1 MDLLANPL
9 ADPLATRRTRKTA
22 GWRRNAP
29 SLGHRGATDAAGVAG
44 AAHAA
49 DTAEA
54 AATADATADAAA
66 TAQGQEQLGSSP
78 RTRKTVGW
86 RRSAPSARTRENPRG
101 GPGAWLEALTGGTH
115 RPRTWSS
122 VDPIAQLC
130 DEVTNLAWRPE
141 ATKSENRL
149 NFDAW
154 SEKPSRGRGSH
165 TGGSV
170 HVAAAARCARE
181 QNGKRAHQG
190 DTSRE
195 LSLASWQQRIHYV
208 DLSAA

>member
-29 SLGHRGATDAAGVAG
+29 SLGHRGATGAAGVAG

-54 AATADATADAAA
+54 AAKADATADAAA

-86 RRSAPSARTRENPRG
+86 RRSAPSARTREKTRG
-101 GPGAWLEALTGGTH
+101 GPGAWLEALTGRAPGRQST
-115 RPRTWSS
+115 SS
-122 VDPIAQLC
+122 PNC
-130 DEVTNLAWRPE
+130 VT
-141 ATKSENRL
+141 K
-149 NFDAW
+149 
-154 SEKPSRGRGSH
+154 
-165 TGGSV
+165 
-170 HVAAAARCARE
+170 
-181 QNGKRAHQG
+181 
-190 DTSRE
+190 
-195 LSLASWQQRIHYV
+195 
-208 DLSAA
+208 